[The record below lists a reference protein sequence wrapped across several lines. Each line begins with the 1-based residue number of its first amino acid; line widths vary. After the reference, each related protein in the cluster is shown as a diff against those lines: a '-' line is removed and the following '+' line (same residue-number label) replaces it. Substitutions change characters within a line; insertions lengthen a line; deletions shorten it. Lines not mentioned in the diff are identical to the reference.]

1 MIPDYQSLMLPVLK
15 EASKGEQRIA
25 NVVETIASELK
36 LSPDERAELL
46 PSGKQTI
53 IGNRVHWAK
62 SYLKQAGLVTST
74 KRGHFVITARGQDA
88 LNQNIPEINVKFLR
102 QFPDFVEFQNR
113 SREDTASNLSGTLD
127 EANTT
132 ATPEEVLRSSH
143 SQINKTVSAELID
156 RLRQGTPAFFERAM
170 VSLLLEMGYGGNG
183 EDAGRAIGQS
193 GDDGVDGVIDQDA
206 LGVDQIYIQAKR
218 YASDNTVGPAAIRDF
233 FGALSLKKAQK
244 GIFITT
250 SSFTKSAIDTA
261 NQIGGRIVLIDAK
274 RLGELLLKYNVGCR
288 SQEVLHIK
296 KVDEDFFE

>member
-88 LNQNIPEINVKFLR
+88 LNRNIPEINVKFLR

>member
-1 MIPDYQSLMLPVLK
+1 MLPVLK

-88 LNQNIPEINVKFLR
+88 LNRNIPEINVKFLR